1 MFMAFSN
8 DQMALLKNPFLF
20 IYSAIILFVSIYSL
34 KKPAYNWDMLP
45 YMGVILSY
53 EKMDIKTIHDS
64 VYNITK
70 NQIPSAFYNLM
81 TDTLNKY
88 RNRVAQS
95 PEAFHSQF
103 PFYVVKPL
111 YTRLSYFF
119 YKAGASL
126 VIATIWPSVISYFFI
141 GLLLFYWLQKYWSV
155 PFAFAGSL
163 FVMLSS
169 PLLSVANLSS
179 PDMLSSLLLF
189 AAIYAII
196 ERRSL
201 ASAFLFSISAVFAR
215 LDNIIPALFF
225 LMTLAFTNKWSP
237 KISFGKFSLLLA
249 ALLLSYLAISINA
262 RSFGWSLFYY
272 PSFAKQ
278 LNPSYDINNTFV
290 FKDYISLAKS
300 QLMTGLFFSFLSL
313 FFFLVLLLL
322 SNSSLFHFSGL
333 TIEQTFAIVFV
344 LIIIIRFILQPLITD
359 RLYIPYYLSVIIF
372 LVKKYA
378 STRSTPIILR
388 R

>member
-1 MFMAFSN
+1 MAFRN
-8 DQMALLKNPFLF
+8 DKMALLKNPFLF

-34 KKPAYNWDMLP
+34 KKPAYNWDILP

-53 EKMDIKTIHDS
+53 EKMDVKTIHDS
-64 VYNITK
+64 VYSIAK
-70 NQIPSAFYNLM
+70 NQIPSPFYNRM
-81 TDTLNKY
+81 IDPSNRY

-95 PEAFHSQF
+95 PEAFHLQL

-111 YTRLSYFF
+111 YTGLGYLF

-126 VIATIWPSVISYFFI
+126 LIATILPSVISYFLI
-141 GLLLFYWLQKYWSV
+141 SILLFYWLQKYW
-155 PFAFAGSL
+155 PLLFAFAGSL
-163 FVMLSS
+163 LIMGSS

-179 PDMLSSLLLF
+179 PDMLSALLLF

-201 ASAFLFSISAVFAR
+201 AWTFLFLILGVFAR
-215 LDNIIPALFF
+215 LDDIIPAIFF
-225 LMTLAFTNKWSP
+225 LTTLAFTKKWSP
-237 KISFGKFSLLLA
+237 KIPVGKLSLPLTVM
-249 ALLLSYLAISINA
+249 LLSYLAISFNA

-272 PSFAKQ
+272 PSFVKQ

-290 FKDYISLAKS
+290 FKDYIALAKS

-322 SNSSLFHFSGL
+322 WDSPTFHFSTL
-333 TIEQTFAIVFV
+333 TIEQTLGIVFV
-344 LIIIIRFILQPLITD
+344 LIITIRFVLQPLISD

-372 LVKKYA
+372 LIKKYA
-378 STRSTPIILR
+378 STTNTPIIL
-388 R
+388 